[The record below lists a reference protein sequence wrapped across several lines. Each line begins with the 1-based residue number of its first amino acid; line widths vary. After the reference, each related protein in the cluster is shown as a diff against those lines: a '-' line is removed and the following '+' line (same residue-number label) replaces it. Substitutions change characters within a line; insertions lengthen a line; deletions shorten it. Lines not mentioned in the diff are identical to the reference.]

1 MKEREK
7 ERKRCSYYFGSEQT
21 PNDASIPA
29 AVNEKQQRGKTGE
42 RTSFH
47 AGKVVIILIS
57 PCLNLNRGP
66 KLEFAAQTWDPHVCV
81 CVCVSAMDVSHVS
94 YYPQVESLLC
104 KNLFTPGCVCTS
116 RAPCLLVNKH
126 ACLSGAALSIT
137 AKMSQVIKKKIR

>member
-81 CVCVSAMDVSHVS
+81 CVCVCQLWM
-94 YYPQVESLLC
+94 YPMCLTILKWNHCFAKICLRLAVCAPAGLPACSLTNTPAYRARLC
-104 KNLFTPGCVCTS
+104 PSLQKFH
-116 RAPCLLVNKH
+116 R
-126 ACLSGAALSIT
+126 
-137 AKMSQVIKKKIR
+137 